1 VNRAPAVDALDV
13 YKGDTR
19 VGILQRLTQAA
30 RFCYLP
36 EATARDAVA
45 HSLPVRAAPYEVFG
59 EVLHGCFAGIL
70 PEGLRLGA
78 WARVAGAA
86 TEDGFSLLAVAGS
99 DPVGAV
105 RFVPHGEP
113 LRAHEP
119 PWALA
124 QLTSKTFAE
133 RASEAV
139 SAATGALCVA
149 GVQPKLSVALAQP
162 LGLGILKLAPTS
174 ASKLAENEAFF
185 TALAQR
191 CGMRTARTRLLRD
204 AEGRVALLTERFD
217 RAPCAHGMLRI
228 PQEDLCQ
235 VLARPPSQ
243 KCAVTLAEALAALA
257 VCAAPQV
264 ARLQV
269 LRQQAFSYVIGNGN
283 LHAKNL
289 SVQET
294 SGLWHLTPAYDLM
307 STQPYG
313 QTGLLL
319 AMEQR
324 TPGRLQTA
332 DFVAAG
338 EQVGLRGAAVAQM
351 LARLVRTLGKGVA
364 QLESIGLGPARTA
377 QLARFIAARLA
388 ELGD

>member
-1 VNRAPAVDALDV
+1 
-13 YKGDTR
+13 
-19 VGILQRLTQAA
+19 
-30 RFCYLP
+30 
-36 EATARDAVA
+36 
-45 HSLPVRAAPYEVFG
+45 
-59 EVLHGCFAGIL
+59 
-70 PEGLRLGA
+70 
-78 WARVAGAA
+78 
-86 TEDGFSLLAVAGS
+86 
-99 DPVGAV
+99 
-105 RFVPHGEP
+105 
-113 LRAHEP
+113 
-119 PWALA
+119 
-124 QLTSKTFAE
+124 
-133 RASEAV
+133 
-139 SAATGALCVA
+139 VA